1 MAANI
6 RNLTGS
12 IVALVTPFKDNGD
25 IDFDAI
31 DRIVDFH
38 LENKTDGILVL
49 GTTGES
55 STMTDAE
62 DVAVAQHVV
71 NRVNGAIPVI
81 GGAGSNAT
89 HESLNKA
96 KSLQMIGCDGL
107 LLITPY
113 YNKSNEEGIY
123 RHFATVLD
131 QTEIP
136 SILYNI
142 PGRTGCSISEANVA
156 RLCEHPNVMGIKE
169 ASGSISYA
177 TSVAKYLSDDF
188 RMYSGNDDMVV
199 PILSLGGSGVISVW
213 ANVEPAICHDM
224 VASYLGGDY
233 QTALRIQLDGLDL
246 VHALFCEVNPI
257 PVKAALA
264 MMGMMGENYRSPLF
278 PMSEANRARLERVM
292 GERGLLG

>member
-1 MAANI
+1 MAKDV
-6 RNLTGS
+6 RKLTGS
-12 IVALVTPFKDNGD
+12 IVALVTPFKDNGE
-25 IDFDAI
+25 IDFPAL
-31 DRIVDFH
+31 DRLVDFH
-38 LENKTDGILVL
+38 LANETDGILVL

-71 NRVNGAIPVI
+71 NRVNGAIPII

-89 HESLNKA
+89 AESLNKA
-96 KSLQMIGCDGL
+96 KSLQMIGCDAL

-123 RHFATVLD
+123 RHFTTVLD
-131 QTEIP
+131 QVEIP

-142 PGRTGCSISEANVA
+142 PGRTGCSISEANVI
-156 RLCEHPNVMGIKE
+156 RLAEHPNVMGIKE

-177 TSVAKYLSDDF
+177 TSVARHLSPDF
-188 RMYSGNDDMVV
+188 RMYSGNDDMIV

-213 ANVEPAICHDM
+213 ANVQPKLCHDL
-224 VASYLGGDY
+224 VTSYLDGDCK
-233 QTALRIQLDGLDL
+233 ASLDMQLAGLDL

-264 MMGMMGENYRSPLF
+264 MMGIIEENYRMPLY
-278 PMSEANRARLERVM
+278 PMADANRDRLSKVLKEA
-292 GERGLLG
+292 GLVD

>member
-1 MAANI
+1 MATDI

-12 IVALVTPFKDNGD
+12 IVALVTPFKANGEV
-25 IDFDAI
+25 DFNAL
-31 DRIVDFH
+31 DRLVDFH
-38 LENKTDGILVL
+38 LANKTDGILVL

-62 DVAVAQHVV
+62 DVAVAQHVI
-71 NRVNGAIPVI
+71 NRVDGAIPVI
-81 GGAGSNAT
+81 GGAGSNST
-89 HESLNKA
+89 MESLNKA
-96 KSLQMIGCDGL
+96 KSLQMVGCDAL

-123 RHFATVLD
+123 RHFTTVLD

-156 RLCEHPNVMGIKE
+156 LLSRHPNVMGIKE

-213 ANVEPAICHDM
+213 ANVQPAACHDL
-224 VASYLGGDY
+224 VASYLAGDCRE
-233 QTALRIQLDGLDL
+233 ALRIQLEGLDL
-246 VHALFCEVNPI
+246 VQALFCEVNPI

-264 MMGMMGENYRSPLF
+264 MMGMIEESYRSPLY
-278 PMSEANRARLERVM
+278 PLSDANRARVERVM
-292 GERGLLG
+292 GECGLLA

>member
-1 MAANI
+1 MAVDV

-12 IVALVTPFKDNGD
+12 IVALVTPFKSNGD
-25 IDFDAI
+25 IDFAAL
-31 DRIVDFH
+31 DRLVDFH
-38 LENKTDGILVL
+38 LQNGTDGILVL

-71 NRVNGAIPVI
+71 NRVNGAIPII

-89 HESLNKA
+89 EESLNKA
-96 KSLQMIGCDGL
+96 KSLQMIGVDAL

-123 RHFATVLD
+123 RHFTTVLD

-142 PGRTGCSISEANVA
+142 PGRTGCSISEANVV
-156 RLCEHPNVMGIKE
+156 RLAEHPNVMGIKE

-177 TSVAKYLSDDF
+177 TSVARHLSPNF
-188 RMYSGNDDMVV
+188 RMYSGNDDMIV

-213 ANVEPAICHDM
+213 ANVQPQLCHDL

-233 QTALRIQLDGLDL
+233 QSSLRMQLDGLDL

-264 MMGMMGENYRSPLF
+264 MMGMIEETYRMPLY
-278 PMSEANRARLERVM
+278 PMAAQNRARVEKVM
-292 GERGLLG
+292 KEAGLLG